1 MSSDILAN
9 LNPAQHRAVTAP
21 EESVLILAG
30 AGSGKTRVL
39 TTRIAWL
46 LEHNL
51 ATTGEIL
58 AVTFT
63 NKAAKEMLTRLE
75 GMIPYD
81 LRRMW
86 VGTFHGL
93 CNRILRIHAQ
103 EAGLP
108 KTFQILDSGDQLS
121 LVKRLM
127 KAANIDVEK
136 TDPKQVV
143 NFINWCKENGLRSSG
158 VSAKDASDLRL
169 GLYQAYEREC
179 QKQGVVDFAELLLRC
194 YELLTR
200 NDLVRA
206 HYQKRFRHIL
216 VDEFQDTNVLQYR
229 WLKILAGEKLGP
241 NGTSLNAVFAVGD
254 DDQSIYAFR
263 GANIGN
269 MADFLKDFHV
279 EKPIKLEQNYR
290 STKTVLD
297 AANALIAN
305 NDGRLGKNLW
315 TSGSQGAKIL
325 VKELESEMDEAA
337 WVVDSIRRAQRLT
350 GGDASWRQF
359 AILYRTNAQ
368 SRALEAE
375 LTARGVPYRIYGGL
389 RFFERAEVKNLLG
402 YLRMIT
408 NPWDD
413 TSFLRV
419 VNFPTRGIG
428 AKTIETLQESA
439 RASGQS
445 LWATLIQMGDQLS
458 GRLAAF
464 RDLIFTLRETAQNMT
479 LPDAVAH
486 VIKASGLEAC
496 YEKDKDGPDR
506 LENMKEVITAA
517 EGWFKNERLPEDL
530 LAFSPANDEV
540 PTPME
545 GFLTQAT
552 LEAGDKSEGRNLRN
566 ASASSTTPFA

>member
-9 LNPAQHRAVTAP
+9 LNPEQHRAVTAP

-121 LVKRLM
+121 LVKRLT

-179 QKQGVVDFAELLLRC
+179 Q
-194 YELLTR
+194 
-200 NDLVRA
+200 
-206 HYQKRFRHIL
+206 
-216 VDEFQDTNVLQYR
+216 
-229 WLKILAGEKLGP
+229 
-241 NGTSLNAVFAVGD
+241 
-254 DDQSIYAFR
+254 
-263 GANIGN
+263 
-269 MADFLKDFHV
+269 
-279 EKPIKLEQNYR
+279 
-290 STKTVLD
+290 
-297 AANALIAN
+297 
-305 NDGRLGKNLW
+305 
-315 TSGSQGAKIL
+315 
-325 VKELESEMDEAA
+325 
-337 WVVDSIRRAQRLT
+337 
-350 GGDASWRQF
+350 
-359 AILYRTNAQ
+359 
-368 SRALEAE
+368 
-375 LTARGVPYRIYGGL
+375 
-389 RFFERAEVKNLLG
+389 
-402 YLRMIT
+402 
-408 NPWDD
+408 
-413 TSFLRV
+413 
-419 VNFPTRGIG
+419 
-428 AKTIETLQESA
+428 
-439 RASGQS
+439 
-445 LWATLIQMGDQLS
+445 
-458 GRLAAF
+458 
-464 RDLIFTLRETAQNMT
+464 
-479 LPDAVAH
+479 
-486 VIKASGLEAC
+486 
-496 YEKDKDGPDR
+496 
-506 LENMKEVITAA
+506 
-517 EGWFKNERLPEDL
+517 
-530 LAFSPANDEV
+530 
-540 PTPME
+540 
-545 GFLTQAT
+545 
-552 LEAGDKSEGRNLRN
+552 
-566 ASASSTTPFA
+566 